1 MPIDMCYD
9 TSIGLFA
16 PALICSTVV
25 YIMVTRVCIVLHII
39 IMRVIS
45 SWAWLHKGAPFFKRP
60 PENIISVTRHCMQ
73 YNLPQTVQTLDLPRA
88 LGDSVGGQR
97 IYRVIAAVNL
107 EGTATCKGKK
117 LGTVV
122 CVRMGCVPS
131 AEERAANER
140 SKAIDE
146 LLQTE
151 SAQKNN
157 EVKLL
162 LLGEWAY
169 LFLLHWSSFNGDP
182 RRW

>member
-1 MPIDMCYD
+1 M
-9 TSIGLFA
+9 
-16 PALICSTVV
+16 
-25 YIMVTRVCIVLHII
+25 
-39 IMRVIS
+39 
-45 SWAWLHKGAPFFKRP
+45 
-60 PENIISVTRHCMQ
+60 
-73 YNLPQTVQTLDLPRA
+73 
-88 LGDSVGGQR
+88 
-97 IYRVIAAVNL
+97 NL
-107 EGTATCKGKK
+107 EGTATSKGKK

-169 LFLLHWSSFNGDP
+169 LFLLHRSSFNGDP
-182 RRW
+182 RRWWLVECDKEWC